1 MFENRRKKDKEKSV
15 LYYNYFFTMNNI
27 ITSIECINHR
37 RMEEDLGYLI
47 KTTHDGY
54 IRVLID
60 NNQRC
65 CETFG
70 VYVMKNQ
77 INVKKNLK
85 SFVGKEIVRIVVSPL
100 KKQEED
106 DEEEEED
113 DNEEEEDN
121 DVYDEDDQTRWV
133 EIYLKDDPDP
143 LMLYLY
149 NQHNGYYCHGCSI
162 EWKGQVVPDENLLFR
177 L

>member
-1 MFENRRKKDKEKSV
+1 
-15 LYYNYFFTMNNI
+15 MNNTL

-37 RMEEDLGYLI
+37 RMEDDLGYLI

-100 KKQEED
+100 KKQEEEDEEEEKD
-106 DEEEEED
+106 DEEEENKED
-113 DNEEEEDN
+113 DEEEEDEDDDN
-121 DVYDEDDQTRWV
+121 VYGDQTRWV

-149 NQHNGYYCHGCSI
+149 NQHNGYYPHGCSI
-162 EWKGQVVPDENLLFR
+162 EWKGQVVPDENLLFS

>member
-54 IRVLID
+54 IRVLTD

>member
-149 NQHNGYYCHGCSI
+149 NQHNGYYPHDCSI
-162 EWKGQVVPDENLLFR
+162 EWKGQVVPDENLLFC

>member
-1 MFENRRKKDKEKSV
+1 
-15 LYYNYFFTMNNI
+15 MNNI

-37 RMEEDLGYLI
+37 HAEEDLGYLI

-60 NNQRC
+60 KMQRC

-70 VYVMKNQ
+70 VYVMKNR

-85 SFVGKEIVRIVVSPL
+85 QFIGKEIVRIVVSPL
-100 KKQEED
+100 KNQEED
-106 DEEEEED
+106 ENKEDEDEEEEEEED
-113 DNEEEEDN
+113 DEDDDN
-121 DVYDEDDQTRWV
+121 GYGDQTRWV

>member
-1 MFENRRKKDKEKSV
+1 
-15 LYYNYFFTMNNI
+15 
-27 ITSIECINHR
+27 
-37 RMEEDLGYLI
+37 MEDDLGYLI

-100 KKQEED
+100 KNQ
-106 DEEEEED
+106 EEEED
-113 DNEEEEDN
+113 ENKEDEEDE
-121 DVYDEDDQTRWV
+121 DDDEDENKYNDYDYDQTRWV

-149 NQHNGYYCHGCSI
+149 NQHNGYYPHGCSI
-162 EWKGQVVPDENLLFR
+162 EWKGQVVPDENLLFS